1 MKHESMKNLRYMIP
15 ALAATLCMGTA
26 LAAGDGSDEA
36 GFVAPPEGR
45 TPPPAPPRSI
55 ASAESVFGCCCC
67 CPSSPQARTE
77 AKKPP
82 QPPAL
87 ITKLKSE

>member
-1 MKHESMKNLRYMIP
+1 MKHESMKSLRFMIP

-55 ASAESVFGCCCC
+55 ASAETTDPCCC
-67 CPSSPQARTE
+67 CPVNSQARTE

>member
-1 MKHESMKNLRYMIP
+1 MKFESMKSLKYMIP

-26 LAAGDGSDEA
+26 LAAGDGSDEP
-36 GFVAPPEGR
+36 GFVAPPTDR

-55 ASAESVFGCCCC
+55 ASAETLDPCCC
-67 CPSSPQARTE
+67 CPVTPQARTE

>member
-1 MKHESMKNLRYMIP
+1 MDYKSVKSLKYVIP
-15 ALAATLCMGTA
+15 MVAATLCMGTA
-26 LAAGDGSDEA
+26 LAAGDGSDEP
-36 GFVAPPEGR
+36 GFVPPPKDR

-55 ASAESVFGCCCC
+55 SSGENTDMCCC
-67 CPSSPQARTE
+67 CPVAPLARTE

>member
-1 MKHESMKNLRYMIP
+1 MKHESMKSLRFMIP

-26 LAAGDGSDEA
+26 LAAGDGSDEP

-55 ASAESVFGCCCC
+55 ASAETTDPCCC
-67 CPSSPQARTE
+67 CPVTPQARTE